1 MSLRLLTPASALLL
15 SAALLSALLASPPAL
30 ADTDPATAAEIAA
43 LRAELAALAAR
54 LAELEA
60 RNGAPAPVVE
70 AESLAASTPAPAPE
84 PPSPP
89 AAPEG
94 PSVTLGGRMHF
105 DAYAFDQGQVAVTG
119 GTELRRMRFQ
129 INAEFGDWAFEFQHD
144 LAPGGGLEGLRDLH
158 LTRKFG
164 DWRLRFGHLK
174 PARVM
179 DELTSSN
186 NLMLMERS
194 PVSASG
200 LFAGRQFQQGV
211 NLAHGGARHSLA
223 ATIFNTRSAGAA
235 RNEGLGLALRGTVVP
250 WQNDAGVLHLGGWY
264 SREDSAEGTPLVSA
278 LSNYGGR
285 RGPQRMVAST
295 VAGPRGG
302 IDAAGLEL
310 AGHQGRWRF
319 QGEWAYADFL
329 QAVGA
334 DQRVKAGYLQA
345 GVLLGDG
352 AHRYKAAEG
361 IYAGPKPGSD
371 PLGLWELSARVDRI
385 YRESGPDY
393 RSQILGLT
401 WYATP
406 GLRFMLNYTRGEDV
420 LTGDQP
426 RQLALRAQYAF

>member
-1 MSLRLLTPASALLL
+1 MSLRLLTSASVL
-15 SAALLSALLASPPAL
+15 LLSALLASTPAV
-30 ADTDPATAAEIAA
+30 ADSDPATAAEITT

-60 RNGAPAPVVE
+60 RAAPPAAPTAAPVE
-70 AESLAASTPAPAPE
+70 ATPGVASAPPPAPAAPA
-84 PPSPP
+84 

-94 PSVTLGGRMHF
+94 PTVTLGGRMHF
-105 DAYAFDQGQVAVTG
+105 DAYAFDQDQVAVTG
-119 GTELRRMRFQ
+119 GTELRRMRLQ
-129 INAEFGDWAFEFQHD
+129 VDAEFGDWAFEFQHD
-144 LAPGGGLEGLRDLH
+144 LAPGGSLDGLRDLH

-164 DWRLRFGHLK
+164 DWSLRFGHLK

-186 NLMLMERS
+186 NLPLMERS
-194 PVSASG
+194 PVSATG
-200 LFAGRQFQQGV
+200 LFAGRQFQQGI
-211 NLAHGGARHSLA
+211 NLAHGGASHSLA
-223 ATIFNTRSAGAA
+223 ATIFNTRSAGAP
-235 RNEGLGLALRGTVVP
+235 RNEGLGFALRGTVVP

-285 RGPQRMVAST
+285 RGPQRIVAST
-295 VAGPRGG
+295 VAGARGG

-310 AGHQGRWRF
+310 AGHQGRWRV
-319 QGEWAYADFL
+319 QGEWGYADYL

-334 DQRVKAGYLQA
+334 DQRVQAGYLQA

-385 YRESGPDY
+385 YRENGPDY

-420 LTGDQP
+420 LTGDRP